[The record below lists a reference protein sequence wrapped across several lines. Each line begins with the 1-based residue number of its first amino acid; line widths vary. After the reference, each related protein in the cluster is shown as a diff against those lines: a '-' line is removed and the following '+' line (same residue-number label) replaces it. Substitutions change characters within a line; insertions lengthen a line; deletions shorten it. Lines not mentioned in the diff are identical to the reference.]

1 MLEERRKLKNN
12 IYSDVEEYV
21 KTVVERL
28 TLNLKVERMTPS
40 VEGKLE
46 RFLAELME
54 INSISVEQLVRRSR
68 IESVAIKADP
78 SIDL

>member
-40 VEGKLE
+40 VAGKLE

>member
-1 MLEERRKLKNN
+1 LLEERRKLKNN

-21 KTVVERL
+21 KTIVERL